1 MALIPKTLYLGIYT
15 KDGRSGLVGKYV
27 KDDETLEDEV
37 FELAGETWEI
47 LAQAM
52 TEGYRHL
59 HARNLAI
66 MTNDEKIVRQLNYPI
81 GWDGYVF
88 KDLDNPHIYQIACA
102 VGMYYNI
109 YAKFQKEDKLEGAKA
124 LWKQSQK

>member
-15 KDGRSGLVGKYV
+15 GKDGKSGLVGKYV
-27 KDDETLEDEV
+27 KDDESLEDDV
-37 FELAGETWEI
+37 FELAGDTWEI

-52 TEGYRHL
+52 AEGCRHL

-66 MTNDEKIVRQLNYPI
+66 MTNDEKIVKQLNYPI

-88 KDLDNPHIYQIACA
+88 DLTNAHLRKIAQS
-102 VGMYYNI
+102 VGMYHYI
-109 YAKFQKEDKLEGAKA
+109 YAKSQKEDKLEGAKG
-124 LWKQSQK
+124 LWKQLQN